1 MTLETAEPGVGL
13 LIASTGIAK
22 ALGGRVILRDADI
35 AVHAGEVVTLI
46 GPNGAGKSTLIRI
59 LLGLLA
65 PDGGTVYRKPG
76 LSIGYLP
83 QRFEVDPAL
92 PLTVNRFLALAS
104 PSATKI
110 AGALEE
116 VGVADA
122 GAKQIHDLSGGELR
136 RVLLARAM
144 VRKPQLLILD
154 EPLQGVDVAG
164 QADLYHLI
172 GRMRHTLGAG
182 VLLVSHDLH
191 LVMAETDR
199 VVCLNQHICC
209 AGRPE
214 AVSRDPAYLSLFGP
228 GVAVYTHVHDH
239 THEHSGDVVPL
250 DNEGGGD
257 SEGGGNG

>member
-1 MTLETAEPGVGL
+1 MTSESSDGL
-13 LIASTGIAK
+13 LIESSGIAK
-22 ALGGRVILRDADI
+22 SLGGRNVLMDADL
-35 AVHAGEVVTLI
+35 AVHKREVVTLI

-65 PDGGTVYRKPG
+65 PDRGTVHRKPG
-76 LSIGYLP
+76 ISIGYLP
-83 QRFEVDPAL
+83 QRFEIDSAL
-92 PLTVNRFLALAS
+92 PLTVNRFLALAA
-104 PSATKI
+104 PAPARIIEVLKEVGL
-110 AGALEE
+110 AGA
-116 VGVADA
+116 GT
-122 GAKQIHDLSGGELR
+122 KQIWDLSGGELR

-144 VRKPQLLILD
+144 VRKPELLILD

-164 QADLYHLI
+164 QADLYQLI

-214 AVSRDPAYLSLFGP
+214 VVSRDPAYLSLFGP
-228 GVAVYTHVHDH
+228 SVAVYTHVHDH

-250 DNEGGGD
+250 DGGG
-257 SEGGGNG
+257 SGNG